1 MLFHVLLNNHS
12 TVGSGSGQEGGG
24 QGGEPVEESLSIT
37 VTETSTPSDIV
48 NDKYDIGDTISW
60 NVVLRSAGSSLQTTL
75 TCTGMPNRTV
85 TVPGGGASV
94 QQYSRT
100 VDKNDINAG
109 SIEIEI
115 SATSGNLE
123 AEDTLELA
131 VVDPYI
137 NIVTVISETNPLPTG
152 ELYEAGD
159 VVAWNVAI
167 TGAGSID
174 VEGANVEVYCNGS
187 LIYSNADYDIMSGAT
202 TNISGTY
209 TILATDAGLGVLG
222 FSVIIN
228 EPVVG
233 DEAKPAWKTY
243 LDITNVDTNV
253 DISWEFIVNTKLQAS
268 TNVNTGVPIRLYG
281 MNASTEFTVDWGD
294 NTTTTL
300 TPANYT
306 NASSTAAMHTYA
318 TAGTYTVTVTAKAS
332 DWASVYLMSSSGNN
346 TSTSNWN
353 NKTMPM
359 FWFRN
364 TVQEIRNPIPSVAGI
379 QQIGIKPSN
388 GDEGTKNGSFDYLF
402 YSSKL
407 ATICGGLFSLNQ
419 NAASFKGT
427 FWNSQ
432 IGAVPNTTFYG
443 CSTANSYD
451 HCFYGCT
458 KITNI
463 DSGLFN
469 WADGVLD
476 FSYLFYGCTGLKT
489 MGAGLFANSPLVTA
503 FWSSW
508 KRCSALQALPA
519 SLFAYT
525 PAATNFE
532 STFSACS
539 KIKSIDATTF
549 ESCHGITTMQQCFEN
564 CSGLLAIPQGLLAN
578 CPNIQNFKSAFLK
591 TKVSTLPSDLFS
603 ACTAITTIQ
612 DCFSGCS
619 TLGSFEITFKA
630 PNIATVSNFV
640 PGKSGAV
647 RTVHVKPNTTT
658 ATTLRNAASEMT
670 LTIVED
676 VE

>member
-1 MLFHVLLNNHS
+1 MLFHVLLANHS
-12 TVGSGSGQEGGG
+12 TEGSGQSAEEG
-24 QGGEPVEESLSIT
+24 QPIPERLSIS

-48 NDKYDIGDTISW
+48 NNTYNIGDTISW
-60 NVVLRSAGSSLQTTL
+60 NVVLSSAGTTL
-75 TCTGMPNRTV
+75 RTTLSCTGMADRVVN
-85 TVPGGGASV
+85 VPGGGATV
-94 QQYSRT
+94 QQYSRL

-115 SATSGNLE
+115 SAVSGVLE
-123 AEDTLELA
+123 AEDTLSMS

-137 NIVTVISETNPLPTG
+137 SIVTVISETNPLPAG

-159 VVAWNVAI
+159 TVAWNVAV

-174 VEGANVEVYCNGS
+174 VEGANVEVYCNGA
-187 LIYSNADYDIMSGAT
+187 LIYSNADYDIMAGAT
-202 TNISGTY
+202 TSISGTY

-222 FSVIIN
+222 FSAIIK
-228 EPVVG
+228 EPVV
-233 DEAKPAWKTY
+233 DNVEKPAWKTY
-243 LDITNVDTNV
+243 FDITNIDTNV
-253 DISWEFIVNTKLQAS
+253 DIDWEFIVNTKLQAS

-300 TPANYT
+300 TPADYT
-306 NASSTAAMHTYA
+306 NASSTAAMHAYA
-318 TAGTYTVTVTAKAS
+318 AAGTYTVTVTAKAS
-332 DWASVYLMSSSGNN
+332 DWANVYLMSSSGNN
-346 TSTSNWN
+346 TSTSSWN

-388 GDEGTKNGSFDYLF
+388 SDEGTKNGSFDYLF

-432 IGAVPNTTFYG
+432 IAAVPNTTFYG

-458 KITNI
+458 KITAI

-508 KRCSALQALPA
+508 KKCSALQALPA

-532 STFSACS
+532 STFSTCS
-539 KIKSIDATTF
+539 KITSIDATTF
-549 ESCHGITTMQQCFEN
+549 ESCTGITTMQQCFEN
-564 CSGLLAIPQGLLAN
+564 CTGLLVIPQGLLAN

-612 DCFSGCS
+612 DCFSGCT
-619 TLGSFEITFKA
+619 TLGSFEITFIA
-630 PNIATVSNFV
+630 PNIATASNFV

-647 RTVHVKPNTTT
+647 RTVHVPANTKT
-658 ATTLRNAASEMT
+658 ATTLKNVASGQT
-670 LTIVED
+670 LTIIE
-676 VE
+676 E